1 MKLFYRNLPFAF
13 SSILFGTANLLI
25 HFGLIE
31 IERSYLISFV
41 LVYSGLYLI
50 YKEIEGER
58 RNLIVIGVLS
68 FFSGIAI
75 FIFNHYNILFFY
87 KPIFSVLLFI
97 LAMIYFFL
105 FVNSSRN
112 KIFLHLSIVFILIA
126 FCSIFLV
133 KLIPFHERIISINKS
148 ISHNWYIFRN
158 NWFRINCK
166 KKRCLVGFSH
176 HKYSAFSVFTTSAFL
191 NCDT

>member
-1 MKLFYRNLPFAF
+1 VKLFYRNLPFAF

-148 ISHNWYIFRN
+148 ISQNWYIILGIIGFGL
-158 NWFRINCK
+158 IA
-166 KKRCLVGFSH
+166 KRKDV
-176 HKYSAFSVFTTSAFL
+176 
-191 NCDT
+191 